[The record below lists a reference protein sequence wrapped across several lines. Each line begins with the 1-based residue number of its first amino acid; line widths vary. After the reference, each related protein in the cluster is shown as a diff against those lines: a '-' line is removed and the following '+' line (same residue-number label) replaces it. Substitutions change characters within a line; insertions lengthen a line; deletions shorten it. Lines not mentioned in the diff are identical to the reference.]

1 MACAA
6 AMTVPEAG
14 LSDMHIGRLLQR
26 RGYINEHQLVEA
38 LQAQAAAGG
47 RLGTILVRRG
57 CLSEDQLH
65 AALRTQDDL
74 RRGGVVFDVAAV
86 AAAGDGRP
94 GLHLA
99 LSVAVPPAGG
109 VGGLAHH
116 GIATHQ
122 HILVPGTWLPRG
134 VVASDGSSADGLV
147 LTADDGRMLDY
158 EVGIAMRAS
167 DETIALRPGKAVA
180 CPRGEP
186 REGGFEALALRIAI
200 SADSLRDGGSGRFAG
215 MLGLHFAIP
224 G

>member
-14 LSDMHIGRLLQR
+14 LSDIHIGRLLQR

-122 HILVPGTWLPRG
+122 HILVPGTWLPCG

-147 LTADDGRMLDY
+147 LTADDGRMLDF

-180 CPRGEP
+180 CPRGEL
-186 REGGFEALALRIAI
+186 REGGFEALVMRIAI

-215 MLGLHFAIP
+215 MLGLHFAVP